1 MSLLYATEPPLP
13 RSAAGIYNPWLIV
26 AMIALAPFMEV
37 LDTTIANVALTHIAG
52 SLAVSPEESTW
63 VLTSYLV
70 SNSIILPITGWLAAV
85 LGRKPLFLVC
95 IALFTASSVLCAF
108 STSLTMLIVARV
120 LQGLGGGGLQPI
132 TQSMFADTFPIE
144 KRAQVFAVYG
154 VVIIVAPAT
163 GPILGGWLTDHLSW
177 HWVFLINLPVGLI
190 AFTLIAIFV
199 DEPVQLVR
207 ERAARLAAK
216 LQFDWF
222 GLFLV
227 AAGFGALQIFLDKY
241 SLDDG
246 FGSSFIRTLFV
257 VWTVS
262 LVTLGVWEWGHP
274 QPVVNVRMF
283 KYRNFSVSCIIMFV
297 IGFILLST
305 TQLLPQLTQTLLG
318 YSSETSGFAL
328 ALGGLATIGLMP
340 IAGIVTGRFVSAK
353 VLLIGGLVE
362 TGIALIL
369 QSHLAPDASFYTI
382 SFDRVLQVIALPFLF
397 IPISA
402 LSYVGVPPARNGDA
416 SAIINQVRNIGGS
429 IGISFVTTMLAY
441 RTQFHH
447 SRLADAITP
456 YVSLHGQT
464 LPQIAAAV
472 QHQAA
477 FMSYLDLFHILGL
490 MALLVWPV
498 ILLLGSPVK
507 AGRGKPAAKG
517 VSYEA

>member
-1 MSLLYATEPPLP
+1 MSLLYAAKPNLP

-70 SNSIILPITGWLAAV
+70 SNSVILPITGWLQTV
-85 LGRKPLFLVC
+85 FGRKRLFLVC
-95 IALFTASSVLCAF
+95 IGLFTASSALCAF
-108 STSLTMLIVARV
+108 STSLTMLIIARV
-120 LQGLGGGGLQPI
+120 IQGLGGGGLQPI
-132 TQSMFADTFPIE
+132 TQSMYADSFPVE
-144 KRAQVFAVYG
+144 KRAQVFAVFG
-154 VVIIVAPAT
+154 VVIVVAPAT

-177 HWVFLINLPVGLI
+177 HWVFLINLPIGLI

-199 DEPVQLVR
+199 DEPILLVR
-207 ERAARLAAK
+207 ERAAKLAAG
-216 LQFDWF
+216 LRFDWF
-222 GLFLV
+222 GLILV
-227 AAGFGALQIFLDKY
+227 AAGFGALQIFLDKF

-246 FGSSFIRTLFV
+246 FGSSFICTLFV
-257 VWTVS
+257 VWTVSLVS

-274 QPVVNVRMF
+274 EPVVNVRLF
-283 KYRNFSVSCIIMFV
+283 KHLNFSISCLIMFM

-340 IAGIVTGRFVSAK
+340 VAGIATGRYVSAK
-353 VLLIGGLVE
+353 LLLIGGLVE
-362 TGIALIL
+362 TGMALIL

-382 SFDRVLQVIALPFLF
+382 SMDRVLQVIALPFLF
-397 IPISA
+397 VPISA
-402 LSYVGVPPARNGDA
+402 LSYVGLPPARNADA

-429 IGISFVTTMLAY
+429 IGISFVTTMLAW

-447 SRLADAITP
+447 ARLADAITP

-472 QHQAA
+472 QDEAA
-477 FMSYLDLFHILGL
+477 FMSYLDVFHILGL

-498 ILLLGSPVK
+498 ILLLGT
-507 AGRGKPAAKG
+507 PARHPAKG
-517 VSYEA
+517 VS

>member
-1 MSLLYATEPPLP
+1 MSLLYASRPNTP

-26 AMIALAPFMEV
+26 AIIALAPFMEV

-70 SNSIILPITGWLAAV
+70 SNSIILPITGWLADV
-85 LGRKPLFLVC
+85 VGRKRLFLVC

-108 STSLTMLIVARV
+108 STSLGMLIVARV
-120 LQGLGGGGLQPI
+120 LQGLGGGGLQPV
-132 TQSMFADTFPIE
+132 TQSMYADSFPPE
-144 KRAQVFAVYG
+144 KRSQVFAVFG
-154 VVIIVAPAT
+154 VVIIVAPAA

-177 HWVFLINLPVGLI
+177 HWVFLINLPIGLI

-199 DEPVQLVR
+199 DEPALLVR
-207 ERAARLAAK
+207 ERAARLKAGIR
-216 LQFDWF
+216 FDWF
-222 GLFLV
+222 GLLLV
-227 AAGFGALQIFLDKY
+227 AVGFGALQIFLDKF

-246 FGSSFIRTLFV
+246 FGSFFIRTLFV
-257 VWTVS
+257 VWSVS
-262 LVTLGVWEWGHP
+262 LVTLVVWEWGHP
-274 QPVVNVRMF
+274 EPVMNVRLF
-283 KYRNFSVSCIIMFV
+283 AYRNFAISCVIMFV
-297 IGFILLST
+297 IGFVLLST

-318 YSSETSGFAL
+318 YTSETSGFAL

-340 IAGIVTGRFVSAK
+340 VAGIVTGRFVPPRI
-353 VLLIGGLVE
+353 LLIGGLVE

-382 SFDRVLQVIALPFLF
+382 SVDRVLQVVALPFLF

-402 LSYVGVPPARNGDA
+402 LSYAGLPPARNGDA

-429 IGISFVTTMLAY
+429 IGISFVTTVLAW
-441 RTQFHH
+441 RTQFHTA
-447 SRLADAITP
+447 RLGESITP
-456 YVSLHGQT
+456 YVSLHGRT
-464 LPQIAAAV
+464 LSQVASEV

-498 ILLLGSPVK
+498 VLLLGSPAK
-507 AGRGKPAAKG
+507 AAKG
-517 VSYEA
+517 V

>member
-1 MSLLYATEPPLP
+1 MSLLFASRPNTP
-13 RSAAGIYNPWLIV
+13 RSAAGVYNPWLIV

-52 SLAVSPEESTW
+52 SLAISVDESTW

-70 SNSIILPITGWLAAV
+70 SNSIILPITGWLQTV
-85 LGRKPLFLVC
+85 VGRKRLFLICV
-95 IALFTASSVLCAF
+95 ALFTASSVLCAF
-108 STSLTMLIVARV
+108 STSLTMLIVARI
-120 LQGLGGGGLQPI
+120 LQGLGGGGLQPV
-132 TQSMFADTFPIE
+132 TQSMYADSFPVE
-144 KRAQVFAVYG
+144 KRAQVFAVFG

-177 HWVFLINLPVGLI
+177 HWVFLINLPIGLI

-199 DEPVQLVR
+199 DEPALLVR
-207 ERAARLAAK
+207 ERAAKLAAG
-216 LQFDWF
+216 LHFDWV
-222 GLFLV
+222 GLILV
-227 AAGFGALQIFLDKY
+227 ALGFGTLQIFLDKF
-241 SLDDG
+241 SIDDG
-246 FGSSFIRTLFV
+246 FGSSFIWTLFV

-262 LVTLGVWEWGHP
+262 LVTLAVWEWDHP
-274 QPVVNVRMF
+274 EPVLNVRLF
-283 KYRNFSVSCIIMFV
+283 KYRNFTVSCIVMFV

-305 TQLLPQLTQTLLG
+305 TQLLPQMTQTLLG

-340 IAGIVTGRFVSAK
+340 VAGIVTGRYVSPR

-362 TGIALIL
+362 TGLALIL
-369 QSHLAPDASFYTI
+369 QSHLAPDVSFYTI

-402 LSYVGVPPARNGDA
+402 MSYLGLPPARNGDA

-429 IGISFVTTMLAY
+429 IGISYVTTMLAF

-447 SRLADAITP
+447 SRLAESITP
-456 YVSLHGQT
+456 YVSLHGRT
-464 LPQIAAAV
+464 LSQIAADV

-477 FMSYLDLFHILGL
+477 FMSYLDLFHFLG
-490 MALLVWPV
+490 MTALLVWPV
-498 ILLLGSPVK
+498 VLLLGAPARS
-507 AGRGKPAAKG
+507 AAKG
-517 VSYEA
+517 VSYEI